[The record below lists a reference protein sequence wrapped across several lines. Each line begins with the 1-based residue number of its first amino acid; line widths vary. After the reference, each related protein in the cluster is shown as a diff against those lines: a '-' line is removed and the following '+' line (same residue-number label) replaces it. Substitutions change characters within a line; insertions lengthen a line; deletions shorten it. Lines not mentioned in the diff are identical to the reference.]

1 MPDAGASPQTP
12 VVGQSCRA
20 APLHRSRDRSAQG
33 PLGWRGC
40 RRGGDTPPM
49 FRLSLPVATERLTL
63 RPFTP
68 DDLDDLHAYQSLPDV
83 ARHLFRPPLTRDQC
97 ARSLTRRAA
106 GTAWAEDGD
115 DLVVAVCETDGTT
128 VVGEIVLKLA
138 SARARQAE
146 IGWVFHPAYGGRGYA
161 TEAARDRLTRLR
173 GAERP
178 PAVRPSRRT
187 QHRFG
192 ARVRAAR
199 HAPRSALRRE
209 RPRRGALGRRVRLRD
224 TRPRV
229 EDRSGPARSSPVSPM
244 EHGRDRGSEA

>member
-1 MPDAGASPQTP
+1 
-12 VVGQSCRA
+12 
-20 APLHRSRDRSAQG
+20 
-33 PLGWRGC
+33 
-40 RRGGDTPPM
+40 M

-63 RPFTP
+63 RPFTQ

-115 DLVVAVCETDGTT
+115 DLVVAVCETGGTT

-161 TEAARDRLTRLR
+161 TEAARATASLAFAELNVHRLFARLDVLNTGSVR
-173 GAERP
+173 VCERL
-178 PAVRPSRRT
+178 
-187 QHRFG
+187 G
-192 ARVRAAR
+192 M
-199 HAPRSALRRE
+199 RRE
-209 RPRRGALGRRVRLRD
+209 AHFVENDLDGERWADEYVYATLAREWKTDPVRRDPLR
-224 TRPRV
+224 
-229 EDRSGPARSSPVSPM
+229 
-244 EHGRDRGSEA
+244 